1 MIHKDRCLVLDI
13 DGTIVPTKRATE
25 SYDDL
30 QPFPDVVER
39 IREYREMGFYIILYS
54 SRNMKTYDGNLGLIN
69 ANTAK
74 VLLNWLEK
82 HQIPHD
88 ELHLGKPWV
97 GRGGFYVDDK
107 AIRPD
112 EFLQLS
118 YDEVLKIIS
127 PEDESGQ

>member
-1 MIHKDRCLVLDI
+1 MIHKERCLVLDI
-13 DGTIVPTKRATE
+13 DGTIVPTKGASE
-25 SYDDL
+25 SYENL
-30 QPFPDVVER
+30 VPFPDVLER

-54 SRNMKTYDGNLGLIN
+54 SRNMKSYEGNVGLIN

-74 VLLNWLEK
+74 VLLNWLER

-112 EFLQLS
+112 EFLNLS
-118 YDEVLKIIS
+118 YDEIQRIIS
-127 PEDESGQ
+127 KGESGQ

>member
-1 MIHKDRCLVLDI
+1 MISKERCLVLDI
-13 DGTIVPTKRATE
+13 DGTIVPTKGSSERYE
-25 SYDDL
+25 DL
-30 QPFPDVVER
+30 IPFPDVVAK

-54 SRNMKTYDGNLGLIN
+54 SRNMKTYEGNVGLIN

-97 GRGGFYVDDK
+97 GHGGFYVDDK

-112 EFLQLS
+112 EFLKHS
-118 YDEVLKIIS
+118 YEEVLEIIS
-127 PEDESGQ
+127 PGENGQ